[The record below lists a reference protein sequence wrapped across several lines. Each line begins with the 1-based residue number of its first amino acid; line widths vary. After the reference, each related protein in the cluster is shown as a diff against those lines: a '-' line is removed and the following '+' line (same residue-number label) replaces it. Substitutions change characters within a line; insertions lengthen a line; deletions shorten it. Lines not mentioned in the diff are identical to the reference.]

1 MLEYA
6 LTYHQVM
13 PAFLDF
19 LFCFGRQ
26 QDAQDFHFSGF
37 SYENHLIEAE
47 KTLNITK
54 LRCSGRDIHMCY
66 NLKSVERY
74 PSQPHWPWSIR
85 QMAVYHSFDVETGNS
100 FWIILKGNQVMK
112 QRVESV
118 TKNSAHSEIS
128 SFDGTSQAFASSLA
142 TQLLLCDWCV
152 ENWRWY
158 INFLEETLREATRH
172 ASIKIFKLPD
182 QVPGIDF
189 QAVTHR
195 TLSGR
200 TLSPDSVPLIIPLS
214 QSVPTSTPPQPR
226 QIPHPQPPLPS
237 SLPKALSEQDAFSF
251 SDLQHVQYIEDKVNE
266 LLLILDA
273 NTHIL
278 TELSKYYQSIVSS
291 GSLPDELLSTS
302 KPAYAKFER
311 RIASICNDLQMQRSR
326 AKTLSKML
334 ADRKSLVSP
343 PYTFLILQ
351 LLSICPFPPCSLVA
365 FPPINKI

>member
-1 MLEYA
+1 
-6 LTYHQVM
+6 M

-19 LFCFGRQ
+19 LFCFGRL

-37 SYENHLIEAE
+37 RHETHLIGAE
-47 KTLNITK
+47 RALNITK
-54 LRCSGRDIHMCY
+54 LGRSGRDIHMCY

-85 QMAVYHSFDVETGNS
+85 QMAVYHSCDVETGNS

-112 QRVESV
+112 QRVESA
-118 TKNSAHSEIS
+118 TRNSAHSEIS
-128 SFDGTSQAFASSLA
+128 SFDGIGQAFASSLA

-158 INFLEETLREATRH
+158 INFLEETLREATRR

-182 QVPGIDF
+182 PVPGIDF

-200 TLSPDSVPLIIPLS
+200 TLSPDSVPLQVPLS
-214 QSVPTSTPPQPR
+214 PSLQTFTPPQPR
-226 QIPHPQPPLPS
+226 QIPQPQPPLPS
-237 SLPKALSEQDAFSF
+237 SLPKALSDQDEFSF
-251 SDLQHVQYIEDKVNE
+251 SDLQHVQYIEDKANE

-273 NTHIL
+273 NTHVL
-278 TELSKYYQSIVSS
+278 TELSKYYQSIVSP
-291 GSLPDELLSTS
+291 GNLPDELLSTS
-302 KPAYAKFER
+302 KPANARFER
-311 RIASICNDLQMQRSR
+311 RIASVCNDLQMQHSR
-326 AKTLSKML
+326 AKTLLKLL

-343 PYTFLILQ
+343 PYTFAMLQ
-351 LLSICPFPPCSLVA
+351 LLFICPFPPCSLTA
-365 FPPINKI
+365 FPPH